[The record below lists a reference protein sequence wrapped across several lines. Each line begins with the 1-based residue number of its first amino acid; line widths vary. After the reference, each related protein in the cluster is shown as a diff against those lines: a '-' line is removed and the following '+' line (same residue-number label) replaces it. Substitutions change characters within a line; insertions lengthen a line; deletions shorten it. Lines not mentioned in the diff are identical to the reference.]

1 MKKSPSIDD
10 IKAQSMLNAKL
21 AKGQRERIEQ
31 KKFRN
36 NVEITQHHHAT
47 IPTGSTIKTNGSKK
61 GSNAIIN
68 GGGTV
73 AVPPDTTIRKCIIFV
88 LHYLSLCIPISQTAI
103 KLGNDRSTD
112 RSVNRPIYWFCGKI
126 FADIANAYQYRP
138 IRRPISVANQ

>member
-36 NVEITQHHHAT
+36 NVEITHHHHAT
-47 IPTGSTIKTNGSKK
+47 IPTSTIKTNGSKK

-73 AVPPDTTIRKCIIFV
+73 AVPPDTTIRKSIYFGTIY
-88 LHYLSLCIPISQTAI
+88 YLYALS
-103 KLGNDRSTD
+103 KLVRTECSTW
-112 RSVNRPIYWFCGKI
+112 SHTF
-126 FADIANAYQYRP
+126 
-138 IRRPISVANQ
+138 